1 MYLQAGVSK
10 RLGAGSHNLK
20 QGIKENKE
28 RNIAQ
33 LRDEPGKKRKWK
45 LKNEREKNARPRNP
59 PHQCPVLDYQIIRR
73 NHHWEDSEMVVVFLI
88 EHLSR

>member
-10 RLGAGSHNLK
+10 RFGAGSHK
-20 QGIKENKE
+20 QSIKENKE

-33 LRDEPGKKRKWK
+33 LRGEPGKKRKWK

-59 PHQCPVLDYQIIRR
+59 PNQCPVLDYQIIRR
-73 NHHWEDSEMVVVFLI
+73 NHHWEGSEMVIVFLI
-88 EHLSR
+88 ERLSR